1 MRLAFV
7 LFIFVAVSII
17 PAWTQSSDTQ
27 DENRPRPSR
36 RPAVDGFIVCSGSE
50 KSAPV
55 YFSFC
60 QNSPAGSV
68 GCGEKVGVMTRNGD
82 MLRVRLAN
90 GFPRYVPS
98 SAISQRPDQ
107 MIPFGDD
114 SGVPDRGSPDCA
126 HPPEGNGMM
135 PNRDAH
141 WSCRGTDC
149 PQPPERNVT
158 PPRATYSPPPEFSE
172 QARKQE
178 ITGTVLLSLTVGLD
192 GIAHDIKVEKGIGY
206 GLDEKAMEAVS
217 RWKFE
222 PALKDGQPIEKQI
235 RVEVS
240 FNLMK

>member
-1 MRLAFV
+1 MRLAFA
-7 LFIFVAVSII
+7 LFIFGAISAI
-17 PAWTQSSDTQ
+17 PAWTQSSDTR

-36 RPAVDGFIVCSGSE
+36 RAAVDGFIVCSGGQ

-55 YFSFC
+55 YFSYC
-60 QNSPAGSV
+60 HNAPAESV
-68 GCGEKVGVMTRNGD
+68 GCGEKVSVMTRNGD
-82 MLRVRLAN
+82 MLHVRLAN
-90 GFPRYVPS
+90 GFRYVPS

-126 HPPEGNGMM
+126 HSPEGSGLM

-149 PQPPERNVT
+149 PQPTERNVT
-158 PPRATYSPPPEFSE
+158 PPRAIYSPAPEFSE
-172 QARKQE
+172 QARKQK
-178 ITGTVLLSLTVGLD
+178 ITGTVLLSLTVELD
-192 GIAHDIKVEKGIGY
+192 GSARDIKVEKGIGY

-222 PALKDGQPIEKQI
+222 PALKDGKPIEKQI
-235 RVEVS
+235 NVEVN
-240 FNLMK
+240 FNLVK

>member
-7 LFIFVAVSII
+7 LFVLSAVSVI
-17 PAWTQSSDTQ
+17 PAWTQSSDVL
-27 DENRPRPSR
+27 DENRQRPSR

-55 YFSFC
+55 YFTFC
-60 QNSPAGSV
+60 QNSPAESI
-68 GCGEKVGVMTRNGD
+68 GCGEKVGVMARNGD

-98 SAISQRPDQ
+98 SAISQRPDR

-126 HPPEGNGMM
+126 HPPGGLM
-135 PNRDAH
+135 PARDAQ
-141 WSCRGTDC
+141 WNCRGTDC
-149 PQPPERNVT
+149 PQPPERNIT
-158 PPRATYSPPPEFSE
+158 LPRATYSPSPEYSE
-172 QARKQE
+172 QARKQK

-192 GIAHDIKVEKGIGY
+192 GSAHDIKVEKGIGY
-206 GLDEKAMEAVS
+206 GLDEKATEAVS

-222 PALKDGQPIEKQI
+222 PALKDGKPIEKQI
-235 RVEVS
+235 KVEVS